1 MPKPKIAFLIHGLVV
16 GGAEKFF
23 INLVNYYYKAG
34 YDPVVILL
42 SDFNPLKPEI
52 LPGVNTI
59 HITRKYKYD
68 FTVSSR
74 VKKTLL
80 EHGAEKVFVVGTFS
94 FFLMKLSFLF
104 GNKKIQ
110 FMLSLHSTIP
120 KNFRDFFLNL
130 IYYRFVSNKDLTL
143 FICKAQKDYF
153 ATKYYFKPRR
163 SLIIYNGIE
172 TSYFLPSVESEEM
185 TIAGKQV
192 REKYNIPAN
201 RKIVTMVARL
211 FAEKGH
217 ADAIAAIGVLLQK
230 FNTDACLLLVGSGDE
245 GYTKYLHDHAADHG
259 VTEYVH
265 FIDHQSDVR
274 PYLCMADV
282 FTLTSHTET
291 FSLAALEAMSCG
303 VPCSLT
309 NIGGAAEMINEN
321 TGTLSQ
327 ARNPESIAKS
337 WYEIVQKEYDPISLH
352 KFVKTNF
359 SLSKMLEEYKE
370 AILEKKIA

>member
-16 GGAEKFF
+16 GGAEKFL

-34 YDPVVILL
+34 YDPVVIML

-52 LPGVNTI
+52 LPGVNTVI
-59 HITRKYKYD
+59 ITRKHKYD
-68 FTVSSR
+68 FSISR
-74 VKKTLL
+74 RIRKTLE
-80 EHGAEKVFVVGTFS
+80 EHNVDKVFCVGTFS

-104 GNKKIQ
+104 GSRKIQ

-120 KNFRDFFLNL
+120 KNFKDFFLNL
-130 IYYRFVSNKDLTL
+130 VYYRFVSNKDLTL

-153 ATKYYFKPRR
+153 AKKYYFRPRR
-163 SLIIYNGIE
+163 SLIIYNGIDA
-172 TSYFLPSVESEEM
+172 SYFIPGVESAEL
-185 TIAGKQV
+185 TTAGKQI

-217 ADAIAAIGVLLQK
+217 ADAISAIGVLRNK

-245 GYTKYLHDHAADHG
+245 EYTKYLHNHAAAQG

-274 PYLCMADV
+274 PFLCMADV

-321 TGTLSQ
+321 TGTLSI
-327 ARNPESIAKS
+327 ARNPESIARS
-337 WYEIVQKEYDPISLH
+337 WHEIVQKEYDPISLH

-370 AILEKKIA
+370 VILQKKIA

>member
-23 INLVNYYYKAG
+23 LNLVNYYYKAG
-34 YDPVVILL
+34 YDPLVILL
-42 SDFNPLKPEI
+42 SDFNPLKHEI

-59 HITRKYKYD
+59 IITRKHKYD
-68 FTVSSR
+68 FSVSSKIR
-74 VKKTLL
+74 KTLVDN
-80 EHGAEKVFVVGTFS
+80 EIEKVFCVGTFS
-94 FFLMKLSFLF
+94 FFLMKLRFLF
-104 GNKKIQ
+104 KSRIE
-110 FMLSLHSTIP
+110 FMLSIHSTIP
-120 KNFRDFFLNL
+120 KGFKDFFVNL
-130 IYYRFVSNKDLTL
+130 VYLRFVSKRDKVL
-143 FICKAQKDYF
+143 FICKAQQDYF
-153 ATKYYFKPRR
+153 AKKYYFKPKQ

-172 TSYFLPSVESEEM
+172 TSYFLPLVESAEM
-185 TIAGKQV
+185 KIAGDKIK
-192 REKYNIPAN
+192 EKYNIPAN

-217 ADAIAAIGVLLQK
+217 ADAIEAIGILRKK
-230 FNTDACLLLVGSGDE
+230 FNADACLLLVGSGDE
-245 GYTKYLHDHAADHG
+245 AYTQELHDHAGKHG

-265 FIDHQSDVR
+265 FIDHQADVR
-274 PYLCMADV
+274 PYLCMSDV

-309 NIGGAAEMINEN
+309 NIGGAAEMITEK

-327 ARNPESIAKS
+327 ARNPASIAKS
-337 WYEIVQKEYDPISLH
+337 WHEIIQKNYDPVFLH
-352 KFVKTNF
+352 GFVKTNF

-370 AILEKKIA
+370 VILHKKIA

>member
-34 YDPVVILL
+34 YDPVVIML

-59 HITRKYKYD
+59 IITRKHKYD
-68 FTVSSR
+68 FSISR
-74 VKKTLL
+74 RIKKTLK
-80 EHGAEKVFVVGTFS
+80 ENEIDRVFCVGTFS

-104 GNKKIQ
+104 GSKIQ

-130 IYYRFVSNKDLTL
+130 IYYRFVSDNDLTL

-153 ATKYYFKPRR
+153 AKKYYFKPRR
-163 SLIIYNGIE
+163 SLIIYNGIDAN
-172 TSYFLPSVESEEM
+172 YFVPAVESEQ
-185 TIAGKQV
+185 IRVAGKEI

-217 ADAIAAIGVLLQK
+217 ADAISAIGVLRNK

-245 GYTKYLHDHAADHG
+245 AYTKLLHDHAAAEG
-259 VTEYVH
+259 VSDYVH
-265 FIDHQSDVR
+265 FVEHKSDVR

-321 TGTLSQ
+321 TGTLSI

-337 WYEIVQKEYDPISLH
+337 WFEIVQKEYDPISLH

-359 SLSKMLEEYKE
+359 SLSKMLEEYQ
-370 AILEKKIA
+370 AVILRKKIA